1 MSLLPLW
8 TSGELATVFG
18 TPLAGKW
25 NSYGVSI
32 DSRTLEEDDLF
43 FALSG
48 PNFDG
53 HGYVREAFEKGAAGA
68 VVSQIVPGVDADKLI
83 MVDDVMAALV
93 KLGIAGRDR
102 VDIPIIAVTGS
113 VGKTGTKEALKA
125 ALSRYKKTHASVLSY
140 NNDVGVPLSLARM
153 PYDAQ
158 YGIFE
163 IGMNHAGEL
172 EELVKMVRPDVAI
185 ITTVERAHSEYF
197 KNVEEIADAKAE
209 IFTAMNGGGTAIL
222 NYDNDHYARLVK
234 KAHLAGVKKIISFG
248 NSERADVRALRHFFN
263 DTYNCVIADINS
275 KIMTYKVGMLGSH
288 WVINSLAV
296 LATVDAVGADL
307 GLSGLGLAEL
317 KPLAGRGRRD
327 RIYFDMVN
335 DASFLLIDESY
346 NANPASMKAAI
357 KTLGQCEN
365 SSSGRK
371 IAVLSEMSELGDQ
384 ADKLHCALG
393 SHLQQAKVDKLFV
406 VGKHMK
412 QLADFVVG
420 EYPGI
425 NVSYFNDK
433 NALERALLHDIR
445 DGDIVMVKGSNA
457 SAMSTIVLNLKN
469 LDLDRDKQVASQLKG

>member
-8 TSGELATVFG
+8 TSGELETVFD

-25 NSYGVSI
+25 NSFGVSI
-32 DSRTLEEDDLF
+32 DSRTLDQGDLF

-53 HGYVREAFEKGAAGA
+53 HTYVEMAFEKGAAGA
-68 VVSQIVPGVDADKLI
+68 VVAKKVPGVDTDKLI
-83 MVDDVMAALV
+83 IVDDVMTALI
-93 KLGIAGRDR
+93 KLGKAGRER

-163 IGMNHAGEL
+163 IGMNHAGEIK
-172 EELVKMVRPDVAI
+172 ELVKLVRPDVAI
-185 ITTVERAHSEYF
+185 ITTVELAHSEYF

-209 IFTAMNGGGTAIL
+209 IFTSMNEGGIAIL
-222 NYDNDHYARLVK
+222 NYDNNHFERLTK
-234 KAHLAGVKKIISFG
+234 KAKQAGVAKIISFG
-248 NSERADVRALRHFFN
+248 NSELADVKAMRHLFH
-263 DTYNCVIADINS
+263 DTYSCVIADIMG
-275 KIMTYKVGMLGSH
+275 KVMTYKVGMLGYH
-288 WVINSLAV
+288 WVMNSLAV
-296 LATVDAVGADL
+296 LAAVDAIGADL

-317 KPLAGRGRRD
+317 KPLVGRGRRE
-327 RIYFDMVN
+327 RIYFDIAT

-346 NANPASMKAAI
+346 NANPASMRAAI
-357 KTLGQCEN
+357 KTLAECEN
-365 SSSGRK
+365 SDCIRK
-371 IAVLSEMSELGDQ
+371 IAVLGDMAELGDQ
-384 ADKLHCALG
+384 ADKLHCELG
-393 SHLQQAKVDKLFV
+393 PHLEQAGVDRLFV

-412 QLADFVVG
+412 QLADFVVS
-420 EYPGI
+420 EYSGI

-445 DGDIVMVKGSNA
+445 GGDVVMIKGSNSGGLS
-457 SAMSTIVLNLKN
+457 SAVEKLKK
-469 LDLDRDKQVASQLKG
+469 LDLNQGKLAASNK